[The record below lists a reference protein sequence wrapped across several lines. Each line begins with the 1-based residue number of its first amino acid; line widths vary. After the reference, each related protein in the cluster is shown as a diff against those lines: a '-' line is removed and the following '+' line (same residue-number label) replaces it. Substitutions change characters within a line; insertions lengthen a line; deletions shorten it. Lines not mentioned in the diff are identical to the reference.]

1 MHHKI
6 PLMMQE
12 MYKNR
17 FYIFLATQ
25 IAILFG
31 SLFFPVQL
39 FEVTIQP
46 VLLMLN
52 IGAGILLISS
62 NKRLTWFFII
72 LFAASAVV
80 FGSVMLTRTH
90 QDTFFLRLPIYF
102 IFYTVVTFNIIRQVW
117 WANFVNQNVV
127 MGLISGYISLGLLG
141 FFLFMSIELAHP
153 GAFQGNLLDSD
164 QLEIRTDAMMYYAYI
179 TLLTIGYGEIVP
191 VVPVAQKA
199 AILVGL
205 IGQFYMVIITAVVI
219 EKYIRHSKRE

>member
-1 MHHKI
+1 
-6 PLMMQE
+6 MMRE

-17 FYIFLATQ
+17 FYLFLATQ
-25 IAILFG
+25 TAILFG
-31 SLFFPVQL
+31 SLFFPVEL
-39 FEVTIQP
+39 FEETIQP

-52 IGAGILLISS
+52 IATGILLISG
-62 NKRLTWFFII
+62 NKKLMWFFIA
-72 LFAASAVV
+72 LFVVSAIA
-80 FGSVMLTRTH
+80 FGNTMLSRSH
-90 QDTFFLRLPIYF
+90 PDTIFLRLPIYF
-102 IFYTVVTFNIIRQVW
+102 MFYTVVTFNIIKQVW
-117 WANFVNQNVV
+117 RANFVDQNVV
-127 MGLISGYISLGLLG
+127 MGLITGYISLGLLG

-153 GAFQGNLLDSD
+153 GAFQGNLLDSN

-219 EKYIRHSKRE
+219 EKYIRHSNHE